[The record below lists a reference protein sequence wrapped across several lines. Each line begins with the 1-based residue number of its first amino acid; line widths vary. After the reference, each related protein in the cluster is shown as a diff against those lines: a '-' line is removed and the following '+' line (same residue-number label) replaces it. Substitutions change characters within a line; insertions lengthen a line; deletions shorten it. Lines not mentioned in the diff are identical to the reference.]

1 MQQCVVM
8 GSSGNLKDIFYVI
21 ILIGIVRTFFFTEIT
36 SLTGHKILWK
46 DCQETVDP
54 SIAFD
59 GVPYLN
65 IGYMVKECHQWPD
78 RPKNAKRRK
87 KHIEE

>member
-8 GSSGNLKDIFYVI
+8 WSSGNLKDIFYVI
-21 ILIGIVRTFFFTEIT
+21 ILIGIVQIFFFTEIT
-36 SLTGHKILWK
+36 FLTGHKILWK
-46 DCQETVDP
+46 DCKETVDP

-65 IGYMVKECHQWPD
+65 IGYMVKVALGVPPFFHLNSST
-78 RPKNAKRRK
+78 KS
-87 KHIEE
+87 